1 MPRQLRNLYLNTLK
15 MLFFC
20 HGNVFVLSEYFAILR
35 SLGRNERSRR
45 EGAVLKSMGQK
56 TGHGKCVSLLCARSS
71 TKKQGVNLTNTQE

>member
-56 TGHGKCVSLLCARSS
+56 TGHGNVSLSCARDRRQRSKGS
-71 TKKQGVNLTNTQE
+71 I